1 MPPSDPSRRRF
12 LAVSGFSALLLA
24 AGGAFAWRRDGMAI
38 APLSADAD
46 ARGIVHAI
54 APSMLG
60 NLLADPGSGPAAGAS
75 RDGNALDEVVRDAL
89 AGMDGLPPHARIE
102 LGRLFALLAFAPA
115 RLFAA
120 GLASSWDTASR
131 ADIDAVLD
139 TWRDSRLELR
149 RAAYDALHSLIL
161 GAWYGNPRAWARI
174 GYPGP
179 PALG

>member
-12 LAVSGFSALLLA
+12 LALSGFSALLLA
-24 AGGAFAWRRDGMAI
+24 ASGAFAWRRDGTAI
-38 APLSADAD
+38 APLSTNAD
-46 ARGIVHAI
+46 ARRIVQAI

-60 NLLADPGSGPAAGAS
+60 SLLADSGGVPRAGAS
-75 RDGNALDEVVRDAL
+75 REGNTLDEVVRDAL
-89 AGMDGLPPHARIE
+89 AAMDGLPPHARLE
-102 LGRLFALLAFAPA
+102 LARLFALLAFAPG
-115 RLFAA
+115 RLLVA
-120 GLASSWDTASR
+120 GLALNWDTASR
-131 ADIDAVLD
+131 ADIDATLG

-174 GYPGP
+174 GYHGP